1 VAMFDEMYSDDAQI
15 RKHYLQVNSWL
26 RTMSSTVISQK
37 NFEAESHFKRIGI
50 TFSVKDDDMTER
62 IIPFDLI
69 PRILTNY
76 EWVKIE
82 KGVLQRAKALNSF
95 LHDIYNSGEI
105 FKAGIVPKEI
115 VYKKSS
121 YDQSMIN
128 FSPPRKIYSPI
139 IGVDLVRTGKDEFYV
154 LEDNCRTPSGVS
166 YMLENREIMMKMF
179 PDLFHTNR
187 VLRVDDY
194 PTRLLQTL
202 MSLAPKKCDSSIP
215 TVVLLTP
222 GHLNSAYYEHT
233 FLSDQ
238 MGIEMVESQDLFVEN
253 DLLYMK
259 TVDGPKKIDVVYRRI
274 DDEFLDPLCYNP
286 DSVIGV
292 PGITQVYKTGGVNI
306 CSAPGAG
313 IADDKAIYIF
323 VPEMIKFYLGET
335 PILDNV
341 ETWRCERDDELTYVL
356 ENIEKLVVKEV
367 DGSGGYGMLIGPKS
381 TKDQIS
387 EFSTKLK
394 SNPRGYIAQPTLDL
408 SSSPTLIDNEVSGRR
423 VDLRPFCL
431 VGEKVQL
438 CPGGLTRVALNKG
451 SYVVNSSQGGG
462 VKDTWVLAD

>member
-1 VAMFDEMYSDDAQI
+1 MFDEMYSDDAQI

-431 VGEKVQL
+431 VGEKIQL

>member
-1 VAMFDEMYSDDAQI
+1 MFDEMYSDDAQI

-82 KGVLQRAKALNSF
+82 KGVLQRAKALNAF

-105 FKAGIVPKEI
+105 FKAGIIPKEI

>member
-1 VAMFDEMYSDDAQI
+1 MFDEMYSDDAQI

-50 TFSVKDDDMTER
+50 TFSDKDDDMTER

-105 FKAGIVPKEI
+105 FKAGIIPKEI

>member
-1 VAMFDEMYSDDAQI
+1 MFDEMYSDDAQI

-105 FKAGIVPKEI
+105 FKAGIVPKEM

>member
-1 VAMFDEMYSDDAQI
+1 MFDEMYSDDAQI

-26 RTMSSTVISQK
+26 RNMSSTVISQK

-76 EWVKIE
+76 EWAKIE
-82 KGVLQRAKALNSF
+82 KGVLQRAKALNAF

>member
-1 VAMFDEMYSDDAQI
+1 MFDEMYSDDAQI

-95 LHDIYNSGEI
+95 LHDIYNNGEI

>member
-1 VAMFDEMYSDDAQI
+1 MFDEMYSDDAQI

-76 EWVKIE
+76 EWAKIE
-82 KGVLQRAKALNSF
+82 KGVLQRAKALNAF

-179 PDLFHTNR
+179 HDLFHTNR

-387 EFSTKLK
+387 DFSTKLK

>member
-1 VAMFDEMYSDDAQI
+1 MFDEMYSDDAQI

-76 EWVKIE
+76 EWAKIE
-82 KGVLQRAKALNSF
+82 KGVLQRAKALNAF

-105 FKAGIVPKEI
+105 FKAGVVPKEN

-121 YDQSMIN
+121 YGQSMIN

-387 EFSTKLK
+387 DFSTKLK

>member
-1 VAMFDEMYSDDAQI
+1 MFDEMYSDDAQI

-82 KGVLQRAKALNSF
+82 KGVLQRAKALNAF

-238 MGIEMVESQDLFVEN
+238 MGIEMVQAEDLYVDGEF
-253 DLLYMK
+253 LFMK
-259 TVDGPKKIDVVYRRI
+259 TVNDPMRVDVVYRRI
-274 DDEFLDPLCYNP
+274 DDNFLDPLFFKP
-286 DSVIGV
+286 ESVIGV
-292 PGITQVYKTGGVNI
+292 PGIMNVYLSGGVNI

-313 IADDKAIYIF
+313 IADDKSVYVY
-323 VPEMIKFYLGET
+323 VPKMIEFYLGET
-335 PILDNV
+335 PILNNV
-341 ETWRCERDDELTYVL
+341 QTWRCEKKDELQYVL
-356 ENIEKLVVKEV
+356 ENINKLVVKEV
-367 DGSGGYGMLIGPKS
+367 DGSGGYGMLVGPKS
-381 TKDQIS
+381 TKEDI
-387 EFSTKLK
+387 ELFSKKLI
-394 SNPRGYIAQPTLDL
+394 SNPNGYIAQPTLEL
-408 SSSPTLIDNEVSGRR
+408 SSTPTLIDNKIAGRR

-431 VGEKVQL
+431 LGTEAQL
-438 CPGGLTRVALNKG
+438 CPGGLTRVALEEG
-451 SYVVNSSQGGG
+451 SYIVNSSQGGG
-462 VKDTWVLAD
+462 VKDTWVMSS

>member
-1 VAMFDEMYSDDAQI
+1 MFDEMYSDDAQI

-166 YMLENREIMMKMF
+166 YMLENREIMMRMF

>member
-1 VAMFDEMYSDDAQI
+1 MFDEMYSDDAQI

-95 LHDIYNSGEI
+95 LHDINNSGEI

-166 YMLENREIMMKMF
+166 YMLENREIMMRMF

>member
-1 VAMFDEMYSDDAQI
+1 MFDEMYSDDAQI

-50 TFSVKDDDMTER
+50 TFSVKGDDMTER

-202 MSLAPKKCDSSIP
+202 MSLAPKKCNSSIP

>member
-1 VAMFDEMYSDDAQI
+1 MFDEMYSDDAQI

-76 EWVKIE
+76 EWAKIE

-194 PTRLLQTL
+194 PTRLLQPL

>member
-1 VAMFDEMYSDDAQI
+1 MFDEMYSDDAQI

-387 EFSTKLK
+387 KFSTKLK

>member
-1 VAMFDEMYSDDAQI
+1 MFDEMYSDDAQI

-341 ETWRCERDDELTYVL
+341 ETWRCEKDDELTYVL

>member
-1 VAMFDEMYSDDAQI
+1 MFDEMYSDDAQI

-76 EWVKIE
+76 EWAKIE
-82 KGVLQRAKALNSF
+82 KGVLQRAKALNAF

-115 VYKKSS
+115 IYKKSS

-202 MSLAPKKCDSSIP
+202 MSLAPKKCDRSIP

>member
-1 VAMFDEMYSDDAQI
+1 MFDEMYSDDAQI

-50 TFSVKDDDMTER
+50 TFSVKGDDMTER

-82 KGVLQRAKALNSF
+82 KGVLQRAKALNAF

>member
-1 VAMFDEMYSDDAQI
+1 MFDEMYSDDAQI

-356 ENIEKLVVKEV
+356 DNIEKLVVKEV

>member
-1 VAMFDEMYSDDAQI
+1 
-15 RKHYLQVNSWL
+15 
-26 RTMSSTVISQK
+26 
-37 NFEAESHFKRIGI
+37 
-50 TFSVKDDDMTER
+50 
-62 IIPFDLI
+62 
-69 PRILTNY
+69 
-76 EWVKIE
+76 
-82 KGVLQRAKALNSF
+82 
-95 LHDIYNSGEI
+95 
-105 FKAGIVPKEI
+105 
-115 VYKKSS
+115 
-121 YDQSMIN
+121 MIN
-128 FSPPRKIYSPI
+128 FSPPNKIYSPI
-139 IGVDLVRTGKDEFYV
+139 VGVDLIRTGKDDFYV

-179 PDLFHTNR
+179 PDLFHSNR

-202 MSLAPKKCDSSIP
+202 MSLAPKKCDSSVP

-238 MGIEMVESQDLFVEN
+238 MGIEMVEAQDLFVEN
-253 DLLYMK
+253 DFLYMK

-274 DDEFLDPLCYNP
+274 DDDYLDPLAYNP
-286 DSVIGV
+286 NSVIGV
-292 PGITQVYKTGGVNI
+292 PGITHVYKTGGVNI

-313 IADDKAIYIF
+313 IADDKAVYIY

-341 ETWRCERDDELTYVL
+341 QTWRCERDDDLKYVL
-356 ENIEKLVVKEV
+356 ENIDELVIKEV
-367 DGSGGYGMLIGPKS
+367 DGSGGHGMLIGPKS
-381 TKDQIS
+381 TKQEIED
-387 EFSTKLK
+387 FSSKLK
-394 SNPRGYIAQPTLDL
+394 LHPEGYIAQPTLDL
-408 SSSPTLIDNEVSGRR
+408 SSSPTLIDNEISGRR

-431 VGEKVQL
+431 LGEKVQL
-438 CPGGLTRVALNKG
+438 CPGGLTRVALGKG

>member
-1 VAMFDEMYSDDAQI
+1 MFDEMYSDDAQI

-62 IIPFDLI
+62 IIPFYLI

>member
-1 VAMFDEMYSDDAQI
+1 MFDEMYSDDAQI

-215 TVVLLTP
+215 TVVLSTP

>member
-1 VAMFDEMYSDDAQI
+1 MFDEMYSDDAQI

-76 EWVKIE
+76 EWAKIE
-82 KGVLQRAKALNSF
+82 KGVLQRAKALNAF

-179 PDLFHTNR
+179 PDLFHMNR

>member
-1 VAMFDEMYSDDAQI
+1 MFDEMYSDDAQI

-76 EWVKIE
+76 EWAKIE

-105 FKAGIVPKEI
+105 FKARIVPKEI

>member
-1 VAMFDEMYSDDAQI
+1 MFDEMYSDDAQI

-76 EWVKIE
+76 EWAKIE
-82 KGVLQRAKALNSF
+82 KGVLQRAKALNAL

>member
-1 VAMFDEMYSDDAQI
+1 MFDEMYSDDAQI

-76 EWVKIE
+76 EWAKIE
-82 KGVLQRAKALNSF
+82 KGVLQRAKALNAF

-105 FKAGIVPKEI
+105 FKTGIVPKEI

-238 MGIEMVESQDLFVEN
+238 MGIEMVESQDLFVVN

-259 TVDGPKKIDVVYRRI
+259 TVDGPKKIDIVYRRI

-387 EFSTKLK
+387 DFSTKLK

>member
-1 VAMFDEMYSDDAQI
+1 MFDEMYSDDAQI

-82 KGVLQRAKALNSF
+82 KGVLQRAKALNAF

-387 EFSTKLK
+387 DFSTKLK

>member
-1 VAMFDEMYSDDAQI
+1 MFDEMYSDDAQI

-82 KGVLQRAKALNSF
+82 KGVLQRAKALNAF

>member
-1 VAMFDEMYSDDAQI
+1 MFDEMYSDDAQI

-105 FKAGIVPKEI
+105 FKAGIVPKEV

>member
-1 VAMFDEMYSDDAQI
+1 MFDEMYSDDAQI

-105 FKAGIVPKEI
+105 FKAGIIPKEI

-202 MSLAPKKCDSSIP
+202 MSLAPKKCDRSIP

>member
-1 VAMFDEMYSDDAQI
+1 MFDEMYSDDAQI

-105 FKAGIVPKEI
+105 FKAGIIPKEI

>member
-1 VAMFDEMYSDDAQI
+1 MFDEMYSDDAQI

-387 EFSTKLK
+387 EFSSKLK

>member
-1 VAMFDEMYSDDAQI
+1 MFDEMYSDDAQI

-69 PRILTNY
+69 PRSLTNY

-202 MSLAPKKCDSSIP
+202 MSLAPKKCDRSIP

-233 FLSDQ
+233 FLSAQ

>member
-1 VAMFDEMYSDDAQI
+1 MFDEMYSDDAQI

-105 FKAGIVPKEI
+105 FKAGIIPKEI

-387 EFSTKLK
+387 EFSSKLK

>member
-1 VAMFDEMYSDDAQI
+1 MFDEMYSDDAQI

-341 ETWRCERDDELTYVL
+341 ETWRCERDEELTYVL

>member
-1 VAMFDEMYSDDAQI
+1 MFDEMYSDDAQI

-76 EWVKIE
+76 EWAKIE
-82 KGVLQRAKALNSF
+82 KGVLQRAKALNAF

-202 MSLAPKKCDSSIP
+202 MSLAPRKCDSSIP

-238 MGIEMVESQDLFVEN
+238 MGIEMVEAQDLFVDN

-259 TVDGPKKIDVVYRRI
+259 TVDGPKKVDVVYRRL
-274 DDEFLDPLCYNP
+274 DDEYLDPLFYNP
-286 DSVIGV
+286 NSVIGV
-292 PGITQVYKTGGVNI
+292 PGIMHVYRTGGVNI

-313 IADDKAIYIF
+313 IADDKAIYIY
-323 VPEMIKFYLGET
+323 VPDMIKFYLGET
-335 PILDNV
+335 PILENV
-341 ETWRCERDDELTYVL
+341 ETWRCEKPDELKYVL
-356 ENIEKLVVKEV
+356 ENINKLVVKEV
-367 DGSGGYGMLIGPKS
+367 DGSGGYGMLIGPKA
-381 TKDQIS
+381 TKKFIQ
-387 EFSTKLK
+387 EFEVKLK
-394 SNPRGYIAQPTLDL
+394 NNPRGYIAQPTLDL
-408 SSSPTLIDNEVSGRR
+408 SSSPTLIDNEVTGRR
-423 VDLRPFCL
+423 VDLRPYCL
-431 VGEKVQL
+431 LGEKVQL

>member
-1 VAMFDEMYSDDAQI
+1 MFDEMYSDDAQI

-202 MSLAPKKCDSSIP
+202 MSLAPKKCDSNIP

-341 ETWRCERDDELTYVL
+341 ETWRCERDEELTYVL
-356 ENIEKLVVKEV
+356 DNIEKLVVKEV

>member
-1 VAMFDEMYSDDAQI
+1 MYDEMYSDDAQI

-95 LHDIYNSGEI
+95 LHDLYNSGEI

-341 ETWRCERDDELTYVL
+341 ETWRCERDDELNYVL